1 MDFDPSVPIWL
12 QLVDEFQRRIVTGE
26 WPRGGRI
33 AGVREL
39 AGDLRVN
46 PNTVQRALAELD
58 RRGLSRSER
67 TTGRFVTDDAAD
79 IDAARVE
86 LAAEAAA
93 DYARRAAGLGLSL
106 ASASEV
112 LRRHWPDTT
121 QQGGQG

>member
-12 QLVDEFQRRIVTGE
+12 QLVDEFRRRIVTGE
-26 WPRGGRI
+26 WPRGERI

-58 RRGLSRSER
+58 RLGLTRSER
-67 TTGRFVTDDAAD
+67 TAGRFATDDGAV

-86 LAAEAAA
+86 LAAEAAS

-112 LRRHWPDTT
+112 LGRHWPDTT
-121 QQGGQG
+121 HGGQA